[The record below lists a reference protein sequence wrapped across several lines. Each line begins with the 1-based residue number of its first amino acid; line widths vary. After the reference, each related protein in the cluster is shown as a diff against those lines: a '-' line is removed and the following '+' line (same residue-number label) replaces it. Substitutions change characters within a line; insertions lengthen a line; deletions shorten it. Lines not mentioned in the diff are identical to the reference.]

1 MNCNLCKGR
10 SNIFYEIKDI
20 KYYKCSR
27 CNSIFMCPE
36 NFLTYEEERKRYKEH
51 NNDVEDVRY
60 QNFVSDIVEKVKKE
74 WSYKNTLGLDFG
86 AGTGP
91 VITKLLKDD
100 GYDVEIYDPFFCN
113 KEKHLDKKYDYIV
126 ACEVIEHFHN
136 PLKEFE
142 LLYSLLKKG
151 GKLYC
156 KTEIYS
162 KDIDFEYWYYK
173 DDLTHVFFYQEEAFV
188 WMVKNIGFIE
198 YKIDNRVII
207 LTK

>member
-1 MNCNLCKGR
+1 MNCNLCSGK
-10 SNIFYEIKDI
+10 KDI
-20 KYYKCSR
+20 FHEINEVKYYKCRR
-27 CNSIFMCPE
+27 CNSVFMNPE
-36 NFLTYEEERKRYKEH
+36 NYLPYEEERKRYEEH
-51 NNDVEDVRY
+51 NNDVEDLRY
-60 QNFVSDIVEKVKKE
+60 QNFVSDIVNEVKNDWEKEK
-74 WSYKNTLGLDFG
+74 LGLDFG

-91 VITKLLKDD
+91 VITKLLEDD
-100 GYDVEIYDPFFCN
+100 GYNIEIYDPYFWD

-142 LLYSLLKKG
+142 LLYSLLKED

-162 KDIDFEYWYYK
+162 DDIDFKNWYYK
-173 DDLTHVFFYQEEAFV
+173 NDPTHVFFYHEKAFK
-188 WMVKNIGFIE
+188 WMVKNIGYKE
-198 YKIDNRVII
+198 YIINDRVIV